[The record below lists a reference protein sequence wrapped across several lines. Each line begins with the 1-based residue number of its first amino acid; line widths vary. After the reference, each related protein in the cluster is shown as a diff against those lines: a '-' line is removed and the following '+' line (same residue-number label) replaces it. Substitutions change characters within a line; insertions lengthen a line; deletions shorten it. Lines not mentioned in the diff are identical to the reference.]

1 MDKVLSSLRQPLYPG
16 SELMATAAG
25 GSCRDQPLARGGR
38 GPVSLFSAPAG
49 DLPRCPHLHPTACC
63 GPGQLV
69 AGGPRGSGRTR
80 RSLTPASLLETTEQS
95 SPEHFEIS
103 GKQQCEI
110 SIPKTSE
117 ALSYI
122 GGTRPSLRPQLSNLT
137 F

>member
-1 MDKVLSSLRQPLYPG
+1 MNKVLSSLKQPLYPG
-16 SELMATAAG
+16 SKLMATAAG
-25 GSCRDQPLARGGR
+25 SSCKDQPLARGGR
-38 GPVSLFSAPAG
+38 GPVSLFSVPAG
-49 DLPRCPHLHPTACC
+49 DLPLCPRLHPRACC

-69 AGGPRGSGRTR
+69 AGGPRGSGCTR
-80 RSLTPASLLETTEQS
+80 RILTPASLLETTKQS

-117 ALSYI
+117 ALSYR
-122 GGTRPSLRPQLSNLT
+122 GGTRPSLRPQFSNLT